1 MGLPGFRQHL
11 FLASL
16 ITLGI
21 AVPSGGATENPSQG
35 PQVAARVV
43 SFLVPPPK
51 GTLTAAIVYNP
62 ADPSSASEA
71 ASIERDLRGDLKVG
85 SFRLAPKRVVVNALN
100 GLAGAKV
107 AFVTRG
113 VNYAEVAAAAAPLSI
128 LTISFDPACAKAGR
142 CIVSIAV
149 ARKVEITVS
158 RAARKASNVTF
169 NSAFMMLVKEI

>member
-1 MGLPGFRQHL
+1 M
-11 FLASL
+11 
-16 ITLGI
+16 
-21 AVPSGGATENPSQG
+21 
-35 PQVAARVV
+35 
-43 SFLVPPPK
+43 
-51 GTLTAAIVYNP
+51 
-62 ADPSSASEA
+62 
-71 ASIERDLRGDLKVG
+71 
-85 SFRLAPKRVVVNALN
+85 VVNALN